1 MPLRLEILTGEKVVY
16 SGDADVVVAPGVGGE
31 LGILPH
37 HAPLLTLLQPGE
49 LLVKQGE
56 DEVSMAITGGFL
68 EVYKDHVV
76 VLAESAERAEEIDT
90 ARAEEARKRAQQ
102 LLSQAK
108 PEPADLARAEAAL
121 RRSQIRLKVAR
132 RRARG
137 KKVDQ

>member
-16 SGDADVVVAPGVGGE
+16 AGDADALVAPGMAGQ
-31 LGILPH
+31 LGILPR

-49 LLVKQGE
+49 LIVKQGG

-68 EVYKDHVV
+68 EILRDRVV
-76 VLAESAERAEEIDT
+76 VLAEAAERADEIDT

-102 LLSQAK
+102 LLAQAQG
-108 PEPADLARAEAAL
+108 EPADLARAEAAL
-121 RRSQIRLKVAR
+121 RRSKIRLKVAR

-137 KKVDQ
+137 KELGQ